1 MTFSDRSRDT
11 GALNLASTFLSSFP
25 PSARP
30 SQEREL
36 ASLDRVSEEGVL
48 EVRVER
54 QGERMV
60 IRASGELDIASA
72 RTLEEDLLGAIDS
85 DASAIVL
92 DLNRVSFIDS
102 TGLRALVFA
111 AAHARSQ
118 GGRLGMLCGSAPVQ
132 RALKVSGLERSLPLI
147 D

>member
-1 MTFSDRSRDT
+1 
-11 GALNLASTFLSSFP
+11 
-25 PSARP
+25 
-30 SQEREL
+30 
-36 ASLDRVSEEGVL
+36 LDRVSEEGIL

-54 QGERMV
+54 QGEGVV

-72 RTLEEDLLGAIDS
+72 KTLEEELLGAIDS

-92 DLNRVSFIDS
+92 NLNGVRFIDS
-102 TGLRALVFA
+102 TGLRVLVFA

-118 GGRLGMLCGSAPVQ
+118 GGRLGMLCVSAPVQ
-132 RALKVSGLERSLPLI
+132 QALKVSGLESSLPLI